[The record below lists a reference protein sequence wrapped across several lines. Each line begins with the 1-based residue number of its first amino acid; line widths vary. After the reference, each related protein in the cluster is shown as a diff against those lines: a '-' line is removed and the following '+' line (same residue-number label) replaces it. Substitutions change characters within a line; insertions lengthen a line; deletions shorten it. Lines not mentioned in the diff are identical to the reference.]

1 MARIVTGLCKTSSAP
16 SAIASPNGVSLN
28 IRVAIILAVSP
39 GPYLLL
45 SVAIRFKVSL
55 ANKPVK
61 NLPLPLVTS
70 EAGEIPSPVSIA
82 PCIREPAI
90 IGVAFL
96 GSCGLPYSSKVVDSL
111 SISGADIPTPVPT
124 ISAVLSALGACVSL
138 PIPCKADFVPKPVAN
153 IGTKFSAAAE
163 PIFSTIPASG
173 NGAGYN
179 TLAVSS
185 TFCAYSVRFEP
196 VSLAPSLS
204 NAKPPTLATLAG
216 VVATPRKKSRVI
228 FPIMLPSRLNSCAS
242 LAFSASSCS
251 IALNPSIFALASSRL
266 DKKSKAALYSFLR
279 VFLSEGFKDSHTPLS
294 LNVLRFLVNWSKL
307 RFSIA
312 AL

>member
-1 MARIVTGLCKTSSAP
+1 MRDAT
-16 SAIASPNGVSLN
+16 IAAV
-28 IRVAIILAVSP
+28 LA

-45 SVAIRFKVSL
+45 SVAIRFIVSL

-70 EAGEIPSPVSIA
+70 ETGDRPKPVSMA
-82 PCIREPAI
+82 PCAREPAI
-90 IGVAFL
+90 IGAVFS

-111 SISGADIPTPVPT
+111 RISGADIPTPVPT
-124 ISAVLSALGACVSL
+124 ISANLSALGACVSL

-185 TFCAYSVRFEP
+185 TFCAYLVRFKP

-204 NAKPPTLATLAG
+204 NAKPATLAALAG
-216 VVATPRKKSRVI
+216 VVATPLAKSLVR
-228 FPIMLPSRLNSCAS
+228 FPSIPPSFLNSCAI

-251 IALNPSIFALASSRL
+251 IALNPSIFVLASSRL

-279 VFLSEGFKDSHTPLS
+279 AFLSEGFRDFHTPLS

>member
-1 MARIVTGLCKTSSAP
+1 MAT
-16 SAIASPNGVSLN
+16 PNGVSLN
-28 IRVAIILAVSP
+28 MRDATIAAVLA

-70 EAGEIPSPVSIA
+70 ETGDRPKPVSIA
-82 PCIREPAI
+82 PCVNAPAI
-90 IGVAFL
+90 TGVAFL

-111 SISGADIPTPVPT
+111 RISGADIPTPVPT
-124 ISAVLSALGACVSL
+124 ISAALSALGACVSL

-153 IGTKFSAAAE
+153 IGTKFSAAAD

-173 NGAGYN
+173 NGGGYN

-185 TFCAYSVRFEP
+185 TFCAYPVRFKP

-204 NAKPPTLATLAG
+204 NAKPPTLAALAG
-216 VVATPRKKSRVI
+216 VVATPRKKSLVR
-228 FPIMLPSRLNSCAS
+228 FPSIPPSFLNSCAI

-251 IALNPSIFALASSRL
+251 MALNPSIFALASSRL